1 MKKEYILII
10 PFLCREPELS
20 DKRNNMGRDEEL
32 SKYAVLIENY
42 KEQLN
47 YLDMQYSYLQTA
59 IADCNKAKITLDQ
72 MSKTDKNTEILVP
85 IGSGV
90 FVNANMKNA
99 STVLFDIGAGLATEK
114 TSEDAIKKIDGRI
127 ENLQKTQEKLI
138 TMMQQLQAEATE
150 VSERAQHLLYEEKNE

>member
-1 MKKEYILII
+1 M
-10 PFLCREPELS
+10 S
-20 DKRNNMGRDEEL
+20 RDEEL

-59 IADCNKAKITLDQ
+59 ITDCNKAKITLDQ
-72 MSKTDKNTEILVP
+72 MNKTENDTDILIP
-85 IGSGV
+85 IGGGV
-90 FVNANMKNA
+90 FVNANMKN
-99 STVLFDIGAGLATEK
+99 SSKVIFDIGAGLATEK
-114 TSEDAIKKIDGRI
+114 ASEDAIKKIDSRI

-150 VSERAQHLLYEEKNE
+150 VSNKAQQLLYEEKKE

>member
-1 MKKEYILII
+1 M
-10 PFLCREPELS
+10 S
-20 DKRNNMGRDEEL
+20 RDEEL

-59 IADCNKAKITLDQ
+59 ITDCNKAKITLDQ
-72 MSKTDKNTEILVP
+72 MNKTENNTDILIP
-85 IGSGV
+85 IGGGV
-90 FVNANMKNA
+90 FVNANMKN
-99 STVLFDIGAGLATEK
+99 SSKVIFDIGAGLATEK
-114 TSEDAIKKIDGRI
+114 ASEDAIKKIDSRI

-150 VSERAQHLLYEEKNE
+150 VSNKAQQLLYEEKKE

>member
-1 MKKEYILII
+1 M
-10 PFLCREPELS
+10 S
-20 DKRNNMGRDEEL
+20 RDEEL
-32 SKYAVLIENY
+32 SKYAILIENY

-72 MSKTDKNTEILVP
+72 MSKTDNNTDILVP
-85 IGSGV
+85 IGGGV
-90 FVNANMKNA
+90 FVNANMKNN
-99 STVLFDIGAGLATEK
+99 SKVLFDIGAGLATEK
-114 TSEDAIKKIDGRI
+114 NSEDAIKKIDSRI

-150 VSERAQHLLYEEKNE
+150 VSEKAQQLLYEEKKE